1 MAARHGLLV
10 TGGSDYHGSYKP
22 DISICDRARR
32 PRGPL
37 RAIGALKLRGLPKAS
52 HELRCNVNIED
63 LVSQITDVILSRL
76 GAIAQPTAHLHHD
89 ECFVKCPDRMHSLI
103 AEGGVRFGLT
113 GAESE
118 AAREVA
124 RYIDH
129 TLLKPD
135 ATRDEILKVCEEGV
149 RYGFASVCINPIWV
163 REAACALRGSGVKV
177 CTVIGFPL
185 GANTPDTKAYEA
197 RRAIFDGASELDM
210 VINVGALKSGR
221 STTLSSRDIRRGR
234 KLPTRSDLHM
244 QGDHRDRAA
253 TDDEKVRRLPDR
265 EGSGSRFRQDL
276 DRVQYGRSNCCRR
289 CSDAPSRRR
298 SNGRQ
303 GIGWSSRPETS
314 AGDDSTP
321 GATRIGASV
330 GVKIIQEVGGT
341 SPDYS
346 AQANDAAY

>member
-1 MAARHGLLV
+1 MEDDA
-10 TGGSDYHGSYKP
+10 
-22 DISICDRARR
+22 
-32 PRGPL
+32 
-37 RAIGALKLRGLPKAS
+37 
-52 HELRCNVNIED
+52 NIED

-76 GAIAQPTAHLHHD
+76 GASSATECRLHHD

-135 ATRDEILKVCEEGV
+135 AARDEILKVCEEGV

-185 GANTPDTKAYEA
+185 GANAPDSKAYEA

-210 VINVGALKSGR
+210 VINIGALKSGDHD
-221 STTLSSRDIRRGR
+221 LVSRDIRGVVEVAHEVGYIC
-234 KLPTRSDLHM
+234 KVIIETALLS
-244 QGDHRDRAA
+244 
-253 TDDEKVRRLPDR
+253 DDEKISACLIAKEAGADFVKTSTGFSSGGATAADVALMRRVVGGQMGVKASGGVR
-265 EGSGSRFRQDL
+265 DL
-276 DRVQYGRSNCCRR
+276 KQAQEMIR
-289 CSDAPSRRR
+289 A
-298 SNGRQ
+298 
-303 GIGWSSRPETS
+303 
-314 AGDDSTP
+314 

-330 GVKIIQEVGGT
+330 GVKIIQEVSGSAVSTGGQT
-341 SPDYS
+341 LHSY
-346 AQANDAAY
+346 

>member
-1 MAARHGLLV
+1 MK
-10 TGGSDYHGSYKP
+10 DEP
-22 DISICDRARR
+22 
-32 PRGPL
+32 
-37 RAIGALKLRGLPKAS
+37 
-52 HELRCNVNIED
+52 NIEE

-76 GAIAQPTAHLHHD
+76 GGASAAADCHLHHD
-89 ECFVKCPDRMHSLI
+89 ECFVKCPDRMRSLI

-135 ATRDEILKVCEEGV
+135 ATREEILNVCEEGV

-185 GANTPDTKAYEA
+185 GANAPDTKAFEA

-210 VINVGALKSGR
+210 VINIGALKSGDHD
-221 STTLSSRDIRRGR
+221 LVSRDIRGIVEVAHEVGYIC
-234 KLPTRSDLHM
+234 KVIIETALLS
-244 QGDHRDRAA
+244 
-253 TDDEKVRRLPDR
+253 DDEKISACLIAKEAGADFVKTSTGFSKGGATAADVALMRRVVGDQIGVKASGGVRDFKQAQ
-265 EGSGSRFRQDL
+265 EMIT
-276 DRVQYGRSNCCRR
+276 
-289 CSDAPSRRR
+289 A
-298 SNGRQ
+298 
-303 GIGWSSRPETS
+303 
-314 AGDDSTP
+314 

-330 GVKIIQEVGGT
+330 GVKIIQEASGT
-341 SPDYS
+341 SLS
-346 AQANDAAY
+346 ADPQSTHSY

>member
-1 MAARHGLLV
+1 MQN
-10 TGGSDYHGSYKP
+10 DP
-22 DISICDRARR
+22 
-32 PRGPL
+32 
-37 RAIGALKLRGLPKAS
+37 
-52 HELRCNVNIED
+52 NIED

-76 GAIAQPTAHLHHD
+76 GAAPASDCRLHHD

-129 TLLKPD
+129 TLLKAD
-135 ATRDEILKVCEEGV
+135 ATRDEVLKVCEEGV

-185 GANTPDTKAYEA
+185 GANSPDTKSYEA

-210 VINVGALKSGR
+210 VINVGALKSGDHD
-221 STTLSSRDIRRGR
+221 LVSRDIRGVVEVAHEVGYIC
-234 KLPTRSDLHM
+234 KVIIETALLS
-244 QGDHRDRAA
+244 
-253 TDDEKVRRLPDR
+253 DDEKVSACLIAKEAGADFVKTST
-265 EGSGSRFRQDL
+265 GFSSG
-276 DRVQYGRSNCCRR
+276 G
-289 CSDAPSRRR
+289 A
-298 SNGRQ
+298 
-303 GIGWSSRPETS
+303 TS
-314 AGDDSTP
+314 ADVALMRRAVGGQMGVKASGGVRDLKQAQEMIRA

-330 GVKIIQEVGGT
+330 GVKIIQEVAGV
-341 SPDYS
+341 PAS
-346 AQANDAAY
+346 ASGQSSHSY